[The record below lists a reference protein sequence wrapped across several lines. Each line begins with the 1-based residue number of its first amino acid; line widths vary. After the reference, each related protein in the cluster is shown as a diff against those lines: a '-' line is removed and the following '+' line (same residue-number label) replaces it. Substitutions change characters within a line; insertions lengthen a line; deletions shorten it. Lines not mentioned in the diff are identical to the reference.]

1 MKVEV
6 DDLGTPSPIVRTVSV
21 DAKATPNKK
30 DVSFFSNM
38 HTIQREALILSASY
52 VFLAFGYI

>member
-21 DAKATPNKK
+21 DAKATPNK

-38 HTIQREALILSASY
+38 HTIQREALIPSASY